1 MLQAHP
7 SNALALDGPCG
18 GNKHAGK
25 LFSVVHQEDA
35 GYVQWAVT
43 KLAEGGA
50 SGWVEALAK
59 YGQAVGVQPKQQ
71 QRPFPSR
78 LNYAEIAQANQVQQ
92 PPQQQWQSQPP
103 PAATRPAA
111 EPPPPKR
118 ARPLTLPGQAP
129 AQPSGWQQPL
139 PQPGDAFAGA
149 TAPAAAPPMPV
160 GRSMFPL
167 STAERSGFA
176 GELIDVAEE
185 AASLLKCYPEARV
198 FWVNKCKAAL
208 KSRKEAEL
216 EAFECELDEGFKF
229 HEPQSALMLKRSNAL
244 ARAGDHGHL
253 AGYAFDKIGALDA
266 GWQIAEGE
274 TVLAAWA
281 KASTQPASATT
292 PRDAAYKAM
301 LGREPAAAPDA
312 PLGPRPWRQSNH
324 FTVGK
329 FSSNPDW
336 SGKTFDDVYTN
347 APLKVW
353 NWMLEKDSQCK
364 WFGQFVDY
372 ARARAADEGREIRAP
387 AKPPRLGGGR

>member
-1 MLQAHP
+1 MLQADA

-25 LFSVVHQEDA
+25 LFSVVHQEDV
-35 GYVQWAVT
+35 GYVQWAIG

-50 SGWVEALAK
+50 TGWVEGLAK
-59 YGQAVGVQPKQQ
+59 YGQAVGVQPKQL
-71 QRPFPSR
+71 R
-78 LNYAEIAQANQVQQ
+78 QQ
-92 PPQQQWQSQPP
+92 PQQPQQPQQFHAQPP
-103 PAATRPAA
+103 PTRWESAPAA
-111 EPPPPKR
+111 GAPPPKR

-139 PQPGDAFAGA
+139 PQRGDAFAGA
-149 TAPAAAPPMPV
+149 TAPAAAPPMPI

-167 STAERSGFA
+167 STTERSGFA
-176 GELIDVAEE
+176 NELIDVAND
-185 AASLLKCYPEARV
+185 AAEYLKCYPEARV
-198 FWVNKCKAAL
+198 FWVNKCKDAL

-216 EAFECELDEGFKF
+216 EAFECELDENFKF